1 MSFVVGLTLFADWQ
15 NKETERISQLK
26 IVIPEALQATYD
38 MLNAMEQ

>member
-1 MSFVVGLTLFADWQ
+1 MARRKMVA
-15 NKETERISQLK
+15 SQLK